1 MDSGEMPIGR
11 QVARW
16 RVRRRMTQQM
26 LADRIGKSKSWVDK
40 VERGVRALH
49 RFPVIQEIGAALRVD
64 PLVLLGLDVPPPSR
78 IDAGMNGVDTIRTA
92 LARYEVFRVGG
103 PGRCPPAH
111 EVEQQVEHAW
121 LTYQHGH
128 YPQVVRALPG
138 LLDAAQRLH
147 AVDRVPGSGPLVQV
161 YRIAASVLVKLG
173 EADLAWLAADRAMAT
188 AAADPMLAATAAVHL
203 AQALRA
209 LNRPHLAL
217 TTTLP
222 AIHSHPTGLIMRFAS
237 PNPAHGHGYSMI
249 TGAGG
254 GGAGGGGAGGGGAG
268 GGGAGGAAGRG
279 CGGRC
284 WWRGRMLL
292 PAVVTS
298 VVWRICS
305 IRRPGLPSGS
315 ATVATSTGPASGRPL

>member
-1 MDSGEMPIGR
+1 MNSAEVPIGR
-11 QVARW
+11 RVAQW
-16 RVRRRMTQQM
+16 RARRRMTQQM

-64 PLVLLGLDVPPPSR
+64 PLVLLGFDVPPPSVAR
-78 IDAGMNGVDTIRTA
+78 SDADGLDQVRAA
-92 LARYEVFRVGG
+92 LACYDVFRNGG
-103 PGRCPPAH
+103 AEGCLSVD
-111 EVEQQVEHAW
+111 EVRQRVEHAW

-161 YRIAASVLVKLG
+161 YRMAASVLVKLG

-237 PNPAHGHGYSMI
+237 PNPAHSHGNSMI
-249 TGAGG
+249 TGARGDG
-254 GGAGGGGAGGGGAG
+254 ARGDGARGTGARGDGARGTGAGGDGAGG
-268 GGGAGGAAGRG
+268 
-279 CGGRC
+279 
-284 WWRGRMLL
+284 
-292 PAVVTS
+292 
-298 VVWRICS
+298 
-305 IRRPGLPSGS
+305 
-315 ATVATSTGPASGRPL
+315 